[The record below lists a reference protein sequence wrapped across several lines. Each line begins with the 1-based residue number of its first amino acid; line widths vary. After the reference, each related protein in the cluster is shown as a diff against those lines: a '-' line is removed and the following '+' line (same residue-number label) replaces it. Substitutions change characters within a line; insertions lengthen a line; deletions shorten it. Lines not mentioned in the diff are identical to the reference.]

1 MAAQRERAEV
11 PTMPATANSAPTA
24 IVLLNLGGP
33 ASADAVEPFLL
44 RLFADR
50 EIIQLPF
57 QSKLGP
63 FIARR
68 RAPKVAKLYEA
79 IGGGSPILG
88 FSEAQGAELCAR
100 LDRLCPDTA
109 PHKPYVAFRYAPPFS
124 DDALRAMAADGVR
137 RAVVITMYP
146 QWSCSTTGSSLN
158 ELARALARTGLDEA
172 FEWSVIDRWPLH
184 HGFVRSMAATVED
197 GLREFAPAHRDDVVL
212 LFSAHS
218 LPRSVVDRGDAY
230 PAEVAASTEAVMDR
244 LGRANPHVLAWQSSV
259 GPVKWLGPSTDSA
272 LQGLVRAGHR
282 RVLVVPVAFTSDHI
296 ETLSE
301 IDIEY
306 AHLARSLGFTE
317 FRRAPALNVRE
328 DFCDALG
335 DLVRGHLAA
344 GGGTS
349 RQYAVRCVGC
359 TNAQC
364 RPMLRGMRLAGAAP
378 RVPDGQR
385 VAAAATSRTARLVR

>member
-1 MAAQRERAEV
+1 
-11 PTMPATANSAPTA
+11 MPSNASSAPTA

-33 ASADAVEPFLL
+33 ASLDAVEPFLL

-63 FIARR
+63 FIAKR

-79 IGGGSPILG
+79 IGGGSPILD
-88 FSEAQGAELCAR
+88 FSEAQGAAMCAR
-100 LDRLCPDTA
+100 LDRLSPGTA
-109 PHKPYVAFRYAPPFS
+109 PHKAYVAFRYAPPFS
-124 DDALRAMAADGVR
+124 DDALRAMAADGVE
-137 RAVVITMYP
+137 RAVVVTMYP

-158 ELARALARTGLDEA
+158 ELARALARTGLEGA

-184 HGFVRSMAATVED
+184 DGFVRSMASTVEE
-197 GLREFAPAHRDDVVL
+197 GLREFAPEHRDDVVL

-218 LPRSVVDRGDAY
+218 LPQSVVDRGDAY
-230 PAEVAASTEAVMDR
+230 PAEVAASMEAVMEQ

-259 GPVKWLGPSTDSA
+259 GPVKWLGPSTESA
-272 LQGLVRAGHR
+272 LKGLVRTGHR

-306 AHLARSLGFTE
+306 AHLARELGFTE

-335 DLVRGHLAA
+335 DLAARHLAD
-344 GGGTS
+344 GGTTS

-364 RPMLRGMRLAGAAP
+364 RPMLRGMRLAGAPVRA
-378 RVPDGQR
+378 QR
-385 VAAAATSRTARLVR
+385 AAIDATSRTTRLVR